1 MRLLWRPLQKCS
13 EEELEEIATSQQDE
27 PEVPEE
33 ELTDL
38 ELLRGMLEK
47 EKGYLEEMI
56 KVNEAEPLPENLI
69 RKKKILVGALARM
82 LHDLEEPEPDEPEQ
96 PPLPLMRNN
105 DQRKEWLRDYKSW
118 GLGDEDEHIG

>member
-1 MRLLWRPLQKCS
+1 MRHRNQ
-13 EEELEEIATSQQDE
+13 EEPKEQT
-27 PEVPEE
+27 E

-56 KVNEAEPLPENLI
+56 KVNEVESLPENLI
-69 RKKKILVGALARM
+69 RKKKILVGALAGM
-82 LHDLEEPEPDEPEQ
+82 LCDLEEPEPEEPEQ

-105 DQRKEWLRDYKSW
+105 APAERVAE
-118 GLGDEDEHIG
+118 GLQILGAVV